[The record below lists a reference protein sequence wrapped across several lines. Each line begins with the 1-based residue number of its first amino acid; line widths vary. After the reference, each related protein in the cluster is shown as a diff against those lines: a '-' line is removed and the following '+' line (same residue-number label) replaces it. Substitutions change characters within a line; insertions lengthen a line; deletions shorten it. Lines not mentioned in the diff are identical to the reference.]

1 MFGIRTILQDHAG
14 PNDLRRSALKTLAA
28 SHPLSIT
35 FRRQIRVDPISENS
49 KSERFRENS
58 FVACV
63 TKGIYSSLRHTR
75 GLVVTSDHPA
85 CGCLFSARFSR
96 CERGCR
102 ASVVIGEPSENVE
115 VAE

>member
-1 MFGIRTILQDHAG
+1 MQVSQ
-14 PNDLRRSALKTLAA
+14 RSLPISIEDICT
-28 SHPLSIT
+28 SHPLLIT

-63 TKGIYSSLRHTR
+63 TKGICSSLRHTR
-75 GLVVTSDHPA
+75 GPEVTRDHPA
-85 CGCLFSARFSR
+85 GGCLFSARFSR